1 MITKSRP
8 KTIIAK
14 CHSRKERALDP
25 RVRFFVGY
33 LQIFYILR
41 SLHTK
46 KWQLLYGSRVFI
58 IRDRGI
64 RVVKNSR
71 KNSNNNV

>member
-8 KTIIAK
+8 KTIIAI
-14 CHSRKERALDP
+14 CQHLTLGRAFSWGTC
-25 RVRFFVGY
+25 RFSTSY
-33 LQIFYILR
+33 AQYT
-41 SLHTK
+41 HK
-46 KWQLLYGSRVFI
+46 KGQLLYGSRVFI